1 MRLRMAPLVLGACI
15 SLSALAGPA
24 WADGA
29 AVDAATDEQKQGAT
43 EAFLAAKE
51 HFDAGR
57 FEEALTGFHA
67 SFEIVASPN
76 STLMAARS
84 LAGLGRNV
92 DAYREA
98 ETAKRQADA
107 IAMSNEKYAATSEAA
122 QKEMDDLRAKIGF
135 VTVDVVEPE
144 PGATMSIAGQTI
156 DSADWGTP
164 IAVEPGTVTVMVS
177 GRDPQTVDVM
187 PGGDASVSIEAA
199 APPPPPP
206 VEVSSDGFDPFD
218 GADDQ
223 RLTAYVFG
231 GVGVVGM
238 VMFTVF
244 GIQHNSKLSE
254 LEDNCPNN
262 QCSADLESTADD
274 GKTAGTVANVGF
286 IIGVVGLA
294 AGTALFVTTLFGD
307 EEGENVAV
315 GVSPGSVRLQGS
327 F

>member
-15 SLSALAGPA
+15 SLSALAEPA

-57 FEEALTGFHA
+57 FEDALTGFRA

-92 DAYREA
+92 EAYREA
-98 ETAKRQADA
+98 ERAKKQAEPLA
-107 IAMSNEKYAATSEAA
+107 ASNEKYVATSEAA
-122 QKEMDDLRAKIGF
+122 QGEMNDLRAKIGF
-135 VTVDVVEPE
+135 VTVNVAEPE
-144 PGATMSIAGQTI
+144 PGATMSVGGEPVDA
-156 DSADWGTP
+156 ADWGTP

-206 VEVSSDGFDPFD
+206 VEVSSEGFNPFD

-223 RLTAYVFG
+223 RLTAYVAG

-238 VMFTVF
+238 VIFTIF
-244 GIQHNSKLSE
+244 GVQHNSKLSE

-262 QCSADLESTADD
+262 QCSADLEGTADD
-274 GKTAGTVANVGF
+274 GRTAGTVANVGL
-286 IIGVVGLA
+286 IIGAVGLT

-307 EEGENVAV
+307 EGGANAAL
-315 GVSPGSVRLQGS
+315 GVSPNSVRLQGS